1 MKITS
6 IKVRR
11 KPKQSRARFTQD
23 ALMDSFVQLLLE
35 KEANT
40 ITIREITDLAGVGL
54 GTFYEYFSQKE
65 DLLALTIHHYVQR
78 NALSLQQASEKAHK
92 PSSDLNTY
100 IQALIHLQLE
110 RIAEHGTLWKKLF
123 LLERQIS
130 NTEIYQKHYSQHVE
144 AWCFVLKQHP
154 EHVLMDV
161 EWLALN
167 IHRISYG
174 FISQTL
180 MVSQHDQTTDWE
192 RLEQDIQIA
201 IYGFI
206 QTS

>member
-78 NALSLQQASEKAHK
+78 NALSLQQASEKALK
-92 PSSDLNTY
+92 PSPNFNTY

-123 LLERQIS
+123 WNDKFQIPRFIRS
-130 NTEIYQKHYSQHVE
+130 IIHNT
-144 AWCFVLKQHP
+144 
-154 EHVLMDV
+154 
-161 EWLALN
+161 
-167 IHRISYG
+167 
-174 FISQTL
+174 
-180 MVSQHDQTTDWE
+180 
-192 RLEQDIQIA
+192 
-201 IYGFI
+201 
-206 QTS
+206 

>member
-23 ALMDSFVQLLLE
+23 ALIDSFVQLLLE
-35 KEANT
+35 KEANA

-65 DLLALTIHHYVQR
+65 DLLALTIHHHVQR
-78 NALSLQQASEKAHK
+78 NALSLKQASEKAIK
-92 PSSDLNTY
+92 SCPEFDMY
-100 IQALIHLQLE
+100 IQELIHLQLE
-110 RIAEHGTLWKKLF
+110 QIAEHSPLWKQLF

-130 NTEIYQKHYSQHVE
+130 NTEIYQKHYSQHVQ
-144 AWCFVLKQHP
+144 AWCFVLNQHP
-154 EHVLMDV
+154 EHILR
-161 EWLALN
+161 EAERLALN

-180 MVSQHDQTTDWE
+180 MVSQHEQIIDWE
-192 RLEQDIQIA
+192 RLEQDIQMA

>member
-35 KEANT
+35 KEANA

-54 GTFYEYFSQKE
+54 GTFYEYFSKKE

-78 NALSLQQASEKAHK
+78 NAHALQQATETALKYNTNLK
-92 PSSDLNTY
+92 TY
-100 IQALIHLQLE
+100 INTLIHLQIAS
-110 RIAEHGTLWKKLF
+110 IAEKSHLWQKLF

-180 MVSQHDQTTDWE
+180 MVSQHDQITDWE

>member
-1 MKITS
+1 MKINS

-23 ALMDSFVQLLLE
+23 ALIDSFVQLLLE

-78 NALSLQQASEKAHK
+78 NALSLQQASEKALK

-100 IQALIHLQLE
+100 IQALVHLQLE
-110 RIAEHGTLWKKLF
+110 RIAEHYLSGRNYFFWNDKF
-123 LLERQIS
+123 QIPRFIKS
-130 NTEIYQKHYSQHVE
+130 IIHNT
-144 AWCFVLKQHP
+144 
-154 EHVLMDV
+154 
-161 EWLALN
+161 
-167 IHRISYG
+167 
-174 FISQTL
+174 
-180 MVSQHDQTTDWE
+180 
-192 RLEQDIQIA
+192 
-201 IYGFI
+201 
-206 QTS
+206 